1 MGYENNPKQQL
12 EQAVTELRSDHPDA
26 EAMQMAGE
34 RVWQHLATEIQNASQ
49 PDSIRGC
56 GDVRALLIQYQA
68 GKLSPARA
76 LLVRDHLQEC
86 PACRKEA
93 EKGHNSRLP
102 VAWSH
107 ELARPRPQ
115 HFKWLAAA
123 AAAIVVVAGGYLI
136 LNRLAVPAGARATVE
151 SVNGSLYLV
160 SQTGETPL
168 QPGQSINEGEIVRT
182 AGGSRAMLRLAD
194 GSAVE
199 MNEHAEFSV
208 AMRSRDTTINLD
220 RGDIIVQAAKR
231 HAGHLYVAAQ
241 DCLVSVT
248 GTVFSVNSGIK
259 GSRVSVIEGEV
270 RVTESGATSI
280 LHPGDQLSTS
290 ASVGAVPI
298 QHEIEWSENS
308 SKHLAE
314 LAELVHLQNKLEE
327 KVQLPSLRYESRLLP
342 LLPASTVLY
351 AGIPNYSDAIQQ
363 AGQLFQQE
371 LKESDV
377 LRDWWQHAQAQ
388 NKGPGLEDVLNKV
401 HDLGQYLGSEIVFS
415 VGGIAHQPAPLII
428 AQVQKPGLKEFIQ
441 GLIAKADAGHAPGL
455 LVLGPQDLAGALP
468 ASEHNLLI
476 LVRPDYVVASHSL
489 SVLREFNASLNQGEG
504 GLASTPFGQRLEK
517 AYSSGAGLFLAANLE
532 QIMES
537 EHSNRPRHELAFQRS
552 GLADVKYLVAERK
565 DVAGQTLN
573 RAELS
578 FKGPRHGFASW
589 LATPAPIGGLDF
601 VSANAG
607 AVGAIVMKGGGA
619 QFDDL
624 AAIAGAVEPNFGASL
639 AEAESKT
646 KINFKE
652 DLANTLGGEIVVALD
667 GPVLPV
673 PSWKVIAEVY
683 DPTRLEHTIE
693 QLIADANAK
702 AAGKGQI
709 TLEKQV
715 DSGLTFYT
723 AHASGEGKNV
733 EINYVFVDGYLIA
746 GASRAL
752 LMDALRVHENGNSLA
767 KSQQFRALMPHDQ
780 FANVSGLLYQN
791 LAPVLG
797 PAAQQLPAAQF
808 DSFKALIAEAKPSMV
823 CAYGEET
830 AIRVA
835 SNGRMFGLDLNT
847 IALSALLKM
856 SEGKRPGMSMT
867 K

>member
-12 EQAVTELRSDHPDA
+12 EQAVTELRSDRPDA
-26 EAMQMAGE
+26 ETMQMAAE
-34 RVWQHLATEIQNASQ
+34 RVWQHLATEIQNAPQ

-56 GDVRALLIQYQA
+56 GDVRTLLIQYQA
-68 GKLSPARA
+68 GTLSPARA

-86 PACRKEA
+86 PACRKQA
-93 EKGHNSRLP
+93 EKGRSAGLR
-102 VAWSH
+102 AWSH

-123 AAAIVVVAGGYLI
+123 AAAVVVAAGIYFVQ
-136 LNRLAVPAGARATVE
+136 NRLAVPAGARATVE

-168 QPGQSINEGEIVRT
+168 QPGQKINEGQLVRT

-231 HAGHLYVAAQ
+231 RTGHLYVAAQ

-270 RVTESGATSI
+270 LVTESGATSI

-298 QHEIEWSENS
+298 QREIAWSENS

-327 KVQLPSLRYESRLLP
+327 NVQLPGLRYESRLLP

-377 LRDWWQHAQAQ
+377 LREWWQHAQAQ
-388 NKGPGLEDVLNKV
+388 SKGPGLEDVLAKV
-401 HDLGQYLGSEIVFS
+401 HDLGQYLGNEIVFS
-415 VGGIAHQPAPLII
+415 VSINAHQPAPLII

-441 GLIAKADAGHAPGL
+441 VLTAKADAGHHPGL
-455 LVLGPQDLAGALP
+455 LVLGPQDLAGTQP
-468 ASEHNLLI
+468 ASQHDLII
-476 LVRPDYVVASHSL
+476 LVRPDYVIASPSL
-489 SVLREFNASLNQGEG
+489 SALREFNASLNQGGG
-504 GLASTPFGQRLEK
+504 GLASTPFGRRLEK
-517 AYSSGAGLFLAANLE
+517 VYSNGAGLLLAADLK
-532 QIMES
+532 QIES
-537 EHSNRPRHELAFQRS
+537 EHATGSKHDLAFQQT
-552 GLADVKYLVAERK
+552 GLADLKYLVAERK
-565 DVAGQTLN
+565 DIAGQTLN

-578 FKGPRHGFASW
+578 FNGPRHGFASW
-589 LATPAPIGGLDF
+589 LASPAPIGGLDF
-601 VSANAG
+601 VSASAG

-624 AAIAGAVEPNFGASL
+624 ISIAGAANPNFATGL
-639 AEAESKT
+639 AEAQGKT
-646 KINFKE
+646 KINFKQ
-652 DLANTLGGEIVVALD
+652 DLANTLGGEVVVALD

-673 PSWKVIAEVY
+673 PSWKIIAEVY
-683 DPTRLEHTIE
+683 DPARLEHTIE
-693 QLIADANAK
+693 QLIADAKAE
-702 AAGKGQI
+702 AAGKGEI
-709 TLEKQV
+709 NLEKQ
-715 DSGLTFYT
+715 DENGLTFYT
-723 AHASGEGKNV
+723 VHATGGNKNV
-733 EINYVFVDGYLIA
+733 EINYVFVDGYLIV

-752 LMDALRVHENGNSLA
+752 LMDAIRVHQNGNSLA

-797 PAAQQLPAAQF
+797 PIAQQLTPEQF
-808 DSFKALIAEAKPSMV
+808 DTFKALAAEAKPSMV
-823 CAYGEET
+823 CAYGEED
-830 AIRVA
+830 ALRVA

-856 SEGKRPGMSMT
+856 SEGKALGGSMT